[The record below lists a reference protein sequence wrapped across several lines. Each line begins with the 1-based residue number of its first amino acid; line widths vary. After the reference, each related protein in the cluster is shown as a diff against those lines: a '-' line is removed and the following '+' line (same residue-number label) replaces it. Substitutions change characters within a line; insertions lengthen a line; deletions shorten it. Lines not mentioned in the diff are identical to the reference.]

1 MELRQLRYFRAVV
14 EEGNLTRAAR
24 SLGLGS
30 SALSEQIIALE
41 RQLDVRLFH
50 RTRAGMVPTA
60 AGRALIP
67 HARDVLAAARTA
79 RQAVREAARTT
90 VCWRVGVTPGS
101 PHPLVCRL
109 WELLTGAGVA
119 AEPVDVPAA
128 EQVDAVRAGRL
139 DAGLVC
145 LPVDSQ
151 GLTAVTVSNAP
162 LGVLLRADHPLA
174 GRTEV
179 TWAELE
185 GQELLWFARELAPG
199 YHDDVLAACH
209 AAGWWPTLRA
219 RPPRRA
225 LFTAELRC
233 VPDLVALR
241 PRTAVDDGPG
251 LAWRP
256 LHEAPHVRHALVWRA
271 GDEGGTRPVVKIM
284 TAVAA
289 ALTAA

>member
-128 EQVDAVRAGRL
+128 EQVDAVRAG
-139 DAGLVC
+139 
-145 LPVDSQ
+145 
-151 GLTAVTVSNAP
+151 
-162 LGVLLRADHPLA
+162 
-174 GRTEV
+174 
-179 TWAELE
+179 
-185 GQELLWFARELAPG
+185 LWFARELAPG

-271 GDEGGTRPVVKIM
+271 GDEGGTRPVAKIM